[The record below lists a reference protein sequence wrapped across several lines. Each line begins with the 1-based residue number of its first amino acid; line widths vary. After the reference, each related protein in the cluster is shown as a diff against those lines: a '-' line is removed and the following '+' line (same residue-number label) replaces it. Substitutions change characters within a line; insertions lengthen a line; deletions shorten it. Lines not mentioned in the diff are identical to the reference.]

1 MDELLTVQ
9 EAAARLKCS
18 KNAVYGWIRAGKLK
32 ALKVGSLWRIRVKD
46 LEDFLEPPIQTDFSK
61 P

>member
-1 MDELLTVQ
+1 MDELLTIE

-18 KNAVYGWIRAGKLK
+18 KPAVYNWVRTGKLK
-32 ALKVGSLWRIRVKD
+32 ALKAGCLWRIRVKD
-46 LEDFLEPPIQTDFSK
+46 LEDFLEPPIQTDFSN